1 MAWNTMTMRFCLL
14 FVSVGLAMLQ
24 LAVPVTAAD
33 GIVQAQELLGHLHLL
48 DISDGEVPL
57 SEQL

>member
-1 MAWNTMTMRFCLL
+1 MTMKFWLL
-14 FVSVGLAMLQ
+14 QVGLGLALLQ
-24 LAVPVTAAD
+24 LVPVAAAGD
-33 GIVQAQELLGHLHLL
+33 VVQAQELLGHLHLL